1 MKKFQIIILAAG
13 TGSRMGNFTKKK
25 PKCLLEINNESILS
39 RQIRV
44 IKECNINKIFIVGGY
59 LVSLLKKFKLKT
71 ITNND
76 YRTSNM
82 VWSLFKAKKYLNSKT
97 IISYGDIIYHRKIL
111 KKLTENKSDIAIA
124 VDQNYKKYWKSRFK
138 NPFRDLETLKI
149 EKNKLIEIGKKTNSY
164 KNIHGQYIGLIKLS
178 NLGCKIFK
186 KAFKELNL
194 RNDEIQGKTIK
205 KAFFTDFLQEMIMSG
220 VKITPVFFKDPWVE
234 IDTIKDIKN
243 PITIKRLSKIN

>member
-44 IKECNINKIFIVGGY
+44 IKKCNINKIFIVGGY
-59 LVSLLKKFKLKT
+59 LVSLLKKFKLKI

-76 YRTSNM
+76 YRASNM

-111 KKLTENKSDIAIA
+111 KKLTKNKSDIAIA
-124 VDQNYKKYWKSRFK
+124 VDQNYKKYWKKRFK

-194 RNDEIQGKTIK
+194 RIDKIQGKTIK
-205 KAFFTDFLQEMIMSG
+205 KASFTDFLQEMIMSG